1 MRDSYARAM
10 TLCLTITLAAL
21 LCSQAPEASQPQPAS
36 TSAASPA
43 AQPAAAATDEAK
55 PLPIPP
61 IDKAAPEIAKFLV
74 RDGYEVSLAA
84 LRIDNAR
91 FLEVAPGGWLY
102 VSRPRIGDILA
113 LQDLNGDGYYDRTFQ
128 FVDQLPFVHGMDWHD
143 GALWFT
149 TSEAVFR
156 AVDDDH
162 NGIADVVV
170 EVLGGLPGG
179 GAHWWRSILVT
190 DEHFYTSVGDSGNIN
205 DEEATD
211 RQKIWRYNHSGS
223 DKTLWSTGVRNTEK
237 LRLRPGTPNDKL
249 EIWGVDHGSDSL
261 GAELG
266 ETAEVF
272 PFTDHNPPDELN
284 LYEQGKFYGHPFITG
299 AMLPRPEFTKKEGIV
314 EIGSRTVAPRWKF
327 GAHWAANGFT
337 FIDPAINAAARE
349 KGAGFGADHDGD
361 LFVACRGSW
370 NRSMRDGYMIARVLF
385 DQDETFGPAGEGKA
399 FPNTT
404 ATSGGSASIAGG
416 RPYGLLPIV
425 RTIIK
430 QSANVAPPAAPDGS
444 PTDQV
449 LARPVDVVQ
458 DLDGSLLFSSD
469 QPVGRIYRIRA
480 KK

>member
-1 MRDSYARAM
+1 MPCNAVIVMSLLSACA
-10 TLCLTITLAAL
+10 AAL
-21 LCSQAPEASQPQPAS
+21 AQPPQP
-36 TSAASPA
+36 PA
-43 AQPAAAATDEAK
+43 DPHR

-61 IDKAAPEIAKFLV
+61 LDKAAPEIAKFLV
-74 RDGYEVSLAA
+74 REGYEVSLAA
-84 LRIDNAR
+84 MRVDNAR

-113 LQDLNGDGYYDRTFQ
+113 LQDINADGYYDRTFQ
-128 FVDQLPFVHGMDWHD
+128 FVDQHQLVHGLCWHD
-143 GALWFT
+143 GALWFA
-149 TSEAVFR
+149 TSESIFKAI
-156 AVDDDH
+156 DDDH
-162 NGIADVVV
+162 NGIADTVT

-190 DEHFYTSVGDSGNIN
+190 DEHIYTSVGDSGNIN

-211 RQKIWRYNHSGS
+211 RQKIWRYNHSGG
-223 DKTLWSTGVRNTEK
+223 DKTLWSTGVRNSEK
-237 LRLRPGTPNDKL
+237 LRLRPGTS

-266 ETAEVF
+266 ETAEAF

-299 AMLPRPEFTKKEGIV
+299 VMLPRPEFMKKEGIV
-314 EIGSRTVAPRWKF
+314 EIASRTVAPRWKF

-349 KGAGFGADHDGD
+349 KGAGFPADHDGD

-370 NRSMRDGYMIARVLF
+370 NRSVRDGYMIARVLF
-385 DQDETFGPAGEGKA
+385 DKDGTFGPEGEGKA
-399 FPNTT
+399 YPATS
-404 ATSGGSASIAGG
+404 ATSGGNASIAGG

-430 QSANVAPPAAPDGS
+430 QSANVAPPTAPDGS

-469 QPVGRIYRIRA
+469 QPVGRIYRIRIQTQLHRD
-480 KK
+480 